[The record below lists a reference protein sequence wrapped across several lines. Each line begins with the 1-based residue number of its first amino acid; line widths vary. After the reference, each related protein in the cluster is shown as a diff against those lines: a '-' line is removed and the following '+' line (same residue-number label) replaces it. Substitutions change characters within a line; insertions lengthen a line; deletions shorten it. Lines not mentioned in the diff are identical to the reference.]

1 MWWKYGRNWSSLYC
15 FFMIDHAKYK
25 VLMCYNSRDIRWPK
39 NTVCHN
45 FLGCITVQ
53 SKKAFCWICFFF
65 YTKLLR
71 WFLVLYW
78 KDLDWS
84 IPLLKTALKCDQ
96 KEAVFV
102 SFVSKSWGCHPKTSF
117 PHSPLVKMENYV
129 PIWKR
134 IASTFL
140 WLEGFKCLYQLLC
153 PHQWV
158 WPCGLWSSG

>member
-1 MWWKYGRNWSSLYC
+1 MQSIRSLCATAQEISDDQKIQCVIIFWAVKNYNC
-15 FFMIDHAKYK
+15 SIQKSFM
-25 VLMCYNSRDIRWPK
+25 LN
-39 NTVCHN
+39 
-45 FLGCITVQ
+45 L
-53 SKKAFCWICFFF
+53 FFF

-96 KEAVFV
+96 READFV
-102 SFVSKSWGCHPKTSF
+102 SFVSKSKGCHPKTSF

-129 PIWKR
+129 PIWKI

-158 WPCGLWSSG
+158 WPCGL